1 MRIDRIDATTFGN
14 SQTVT
19 KAVKKLKNH
28 VYTDLK
34 PIKNYVQ
41 YMREYGLLGGV
52 KKETGITLK

>member
-14 SQTVT
+14 KQTAAKTVE
-19 KAVKKLKNH
+19 KLKNH
-28 VYTDLK
+28 VFTDIK

-52 KKETGITLK
+52 KKETRIAHK